1 MYFTQLKYKHIKM
14 ESLAKQINS
23 YINSQSMSKSSEMF
37 MATRIAEMQ
46 PDEYF
51 QWLTSQEALEEML
64 VGDKPTLTDLDN
76 LFTCADDE

>member
-1 MYFTQLKYKHIKM
+1 
-14 ESLAKQINS
+14 
-23 YINSQSMSKSSEMF
+23 MSKSSEMF

-76 LFTCADDE
+76 LFTCADDD